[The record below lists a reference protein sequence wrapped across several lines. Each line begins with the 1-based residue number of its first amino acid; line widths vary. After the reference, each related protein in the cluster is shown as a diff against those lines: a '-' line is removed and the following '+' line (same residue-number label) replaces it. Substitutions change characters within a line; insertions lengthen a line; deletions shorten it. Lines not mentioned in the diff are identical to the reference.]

1 MKNVFKALSI
11 AAAALFAGCNSDE
24 TSAPATPGNDALV
37 KIHAETVVNKDSR
50 ANIEVNG
57 TTFSGSWEDG
67 DAMGVLFSVP
77 GSSEFSAEPRRF
89 VFNSN
94 EFAFEGELPAGTG
107 DWQYLAFYPHAAISG
122 KTAAIPFGNLRTQ
135 LGNAYNCASDAL
147 VAEMLSFSNAER
159 GKTDEGEPI
168 KFRLNRL
175 TSILNLSVKGGGN
188 AGEKV
193 RSILLTSTNAEQLLS
208 AQSLDF
214 DISNMG
220 AGMALNADGRSNV
233 IALTF
238 DPATAPAAS
247 DLEAYF
253 NVLPGNYDG
262 LTFDVI
268 TDAQRMGTLNVTRS
282 EQPFEAGKLY
292 QKEIADMAF
301 AKAAAPSFDWPGEDP
316 DEVHEITVDENNAL
330 TYSAAITIDAPAGIA
345 ALSVNATSD
354 FLNNMMGITVMDLFN
369 DEGIQSAFGEILF
382 KTLELNCTTQVQYK
396 KSTVFDITTLVP
408 MILEG
413 GAAGT
418 LHTFEI
424 HVTDLA
430 GQETIQSLVFKV
442 PESTPDPDPAEVV
455 YNNDANLWTN
465 TATLTVSNAAL
476 ATSVLEYQAEGA
488 SGWQTAALTANENG
502 TLTATIAP
510 TWTQEQNE
518 AGLTIH
524 VIDTETGVFAQKAY
538 KYQLLVNKVKV
549 VEGTFTPANNGGDL
563 IPNAGME
570 SWSTKTMKTMIGGT
584 KTIPYPS
591 AANYE
596 SATGDNMFWDSG
608 NNAYSTSIGK
618 TDKLCTKSTY
628 TGMVGSSCAQ
638 LAAQNAVIA
647 FAAGNLYTG
656 DFSMDGSVGY
666 AKFGQAYTYTA
677 RPAALQLK
685 YAAEIGNID
694 KTANDPPVTSGID
707 KARIF
712 VCIVEWSDR
721 HAVQSG
727 TTINKDTFWDPAT
740 ATSLNEGKIIGYG
753 STYIEQSQ
761 TGTMVDLK
769 LPIVYYEKTDT
780 PPSANYTLVI
790 STATSFLG
798 DYLTGC
804 TTNKLW
810 VDDFKWVY

>member
-1 MKNVFKALSI
+1 MKKVFKTLSI

-37 KIHAETVVNKDSR
+37 KIHAETVAGKESR

-57 TTFSGSWEDG
+57 TTFSGAWEDG
-67 DAMGVLFSVP
+67 DALGVLYSVP
-77 GSSEFSAEPRRF
+77 GSSDFSAEPRRF
-89 VFNSN
+89 VYNSN

-122 KTAAIPFGNLRTQ
+122 KTASIPFGNLRTQ
-135 LGNAYNCASDAL
+135 QGNAFNCASDAL
-147 VAEMLSFSNAER
+147 VAEMLGFSNAER
-159 GKTDEGEPI
+159 GQTDEGEPI
-168 KFRLNRL
+168 RFRLNRL
-175 TSILNLSVKGGGN
+175 TSILNLSVKGGAD

-193 RSILLTSTNAEQLLS
+193 LSVLLTSANAEQLLS
-208 AQSLDF
+208 ARSLDF

-220 AGMALNADGRSNV
+220 AGMTLNAGGRSNV

-238 DPATAPAAS
+238 DPATAPAAG
-247 DLEAYF
+247 DLEAYI

-268 TDAQRMGTLNVTRS
+268 TDARRMGTMTVTRS

-292 QKEIADMAF
+292 RKEIADMAF

-330 TYSAAITIDAPAGIA
+330 TYSAAITIAAPAGIA

-354 FLNNMMGITVMDLFN
+354 FLNNLMGITSMDLFN
-369 DEGIQSAFGEILF
+369 DEGIQSTFGEILF
-382 KTLELNCTTQVQYK
+382 KDLNLNCTTQVQYK

-418 LHTFEI
+418 LHTFEVR
-424 HVTDLA
+424 VTDLA
-430 GQETIQSLVFKV
+430 GQETVQSLVFKV

-455 YNNDANLWTN
+455 YNNDADLWTN
-465 TATLTVSNAAL
+465 TATLTVSNAPL

-488 SGWQTAALTANENG
+488 SEWQTAALTANENG

-524 VIDTETGVFAQKAY
+524 VIDPETGVFAQKAY
-538 KYQLLVNKVKV
+538 KYQLLVNSTKVA
-549 VEGTFTPANNGGDL
+549 EGTFTPANNGGDL

-570 SWSTKTMKTMIGGT
+570 SWSTKTMKTMLGGT
-584 KTIPYPS
+584 KAIPYPS

-596 SATGDNMFWDSG
+596 AATGDNLFWDSG
-608 NNAYSTSIGK
+608 NNAYSTSLGK

-656 DFSMDGSVGY
+656 DFSMEGSVGY

-727 TTINKDTFWDPAT
+727 TTIDKSTFWDPAT
-740 ATSLNEGKIIGYG
+740 TTSLNEGKIIGYG

-761 TGTMVDLK
+761 TGTMVDIK
-769 LPIVYYEKTDT
+769 LPIVYYKKTDT

>member
-1 MKNVFKALSI
+1 MKNVFKILSI

-37 KIHAETVVNKDSR
+37 RIHAETVVNKDSR

-67 DAMGVLFSVP
+67 DAMGVLYSVP

-168 KFRLNRL
+168 RFRLNRL

-193 RSILLTSTNAEQLLS
+193 RSVLLTSTNAEQLLS

-268 TDAQRMGTLNVTRS
+268 TDAQRMGTVNVTRS

-301 AKAAAPSFDWPGEDP
+301 AKAAAPSFDWPEQDP
-316 DEVHEITVDENNAL
+316 DEVHEITVDENNVL

-354 FLNNMMGITVMDLFN
+354 FLNNMMGITSMDLFN
-369 DEGIQSAFGEILF
+369 DEGIQSNIGELPF
-382 KTLELNCTTQVQYK
+382 SELELAYTTQVQYK

-408 MILEG
+408 MILMG
-413 GAAGT
+413 GTAGS
-418 LHTFEI
+418 LHTFEV

-430 GQETIQSLVFKV
+430 GQETVQSLVFKV
-442 PESTPDPDPAEVV
+442 PESTPEPEPAEVV

-476 ATSVLEYQAEGA
+476 ANSVLEYRTED
-488 SGWQTAALTANENG
+488 SSWQTAVLTANENG

-510 TWTQEQNE
+510 SWSEGKNANDQTVHLIA
-518 AGLTIH
+518 AG
-524 VIDTETGVFAQKAY
+524 TGVFAGHTY
-538 KYQLLVNKVKV
+538 YYQLKVNDKV
-549 VEGTFTPANNGGDL
+549 ECSNSFTTAAGNT
-563 IPNAGME
+563 IYNAGME
-570 SWSTKTMKTMIGGT
+570 YW
-584 KTIPYPS
+584 
-591 AANYE
+591 
-596 SATGDNMFWDSG
+596 
-608 NNAYSTSIGK
+608 
-618 TDKLCTKSTY
+618 STY
-628 TGMVGSSCAQ
+628 TVTGSFITSGTVPFPNESGTEFWIGGNNKQTNALCTGVTVDGSNGKCAQ
-638 LAAQNAVIA
+638 LKPMEKLNI
-647 FAAGNLYTG
+647 FAAGNLFTG
-656 DFSMDGSVGY
+656 TFDCGTKFSDSFGFARFGVKYDFAGRPRALRLRYNATISNVTHKGSSNL
-666 AKFGQAYTYTA
+666 TTNDIDSA
-677 RPAALQLK
+677 RM
-685 YAAEIGNID
+685 
-694 KTANDPPVTSGID
+694 
-707 KARIF
+707 F
-712 VCIVEWSDR
+712 VCVVDWTGR
-721 HAVQSG
+721 HAVKSG
-727 TTINKDTFWDPAT
+727 ASYDESTFWDPDNQ
-740 ATSLNEGKIIGYG
+740 SSVSEGQIIGYSSVKLG
-753 STYIEQSQ
+753 KSSDGWQ
-761 TGTMVDLK
+761 TMT
-769 LPIVYYEKTDT
+769 LPLRWYDRTAAPT
-780 PPSANYTLVI
+780 AGNYSLVI
-790 STATSFLG
+790 SCATSYKG
-798 DYLTGC
+798 DYVAGC
-804 TTNKLW
+804 INNVLC
-810 VDDFKWVY
+810 VEDFEWVY

>member
-11 AAAALFAGCNSDE
+11 AAALFAGCNSDE

-77 GSSEFSAEPRRF
+77 GSSDFSAEPRRF

-193 RSILLTSTNAEQLLS
+193 RSVLLTSTNAEQLLS

-268 TDAQRMGTLNVTRS
+268 TDAQRMGTVNVTRS

-301 AKAAAPSFDWPGEDP
+301 AKAAAPSFDWPGQDP

-330 TYSAAITIDAPAGIA
+330 TYSAAITIDAPAGFA
-345 ALSVNATSD
+345 ALSVDIMSD
-354 FLNNMMGITVMDLFN
+354 YLNDVVGITGMDIFN
-369 DEGIQSAFGEILF
+369 DEAIHSTVLGELPF
-382 KTLELNCTTQVQYK
+382 SELELAHKTQVQYK
-396 KSTVFDITTLVP
+396 KSTLFDITALVP
-408 MILEG
+408 MILESN
-413 GAAGT
+413 AAGT
-418 LHTFEI
+418 LHTFEV

-430 GQETIQSLVFKV
+430 GQETVQSLVFKV
-442 PESTPDPDPAEVV
+442 PESTPEPEPAEVV
-455 YNNDANLWTN
+455 YNNDADLWTN
-465 TATLTVSNAAL
+465 TATLTITNAPL

-488 SGWQTAALTANENG
+488 SEWQTAVLTANENG

-510 TWTQEQNE
+510 SWSEGKNANDQTVHLIA
-518 AGLTIH
+518 AG
-524 VIDTETGVFAQKAY
+524 TGVFAGHTY
-538 KYQLLVNKVKV
+538 YYQLKVNDKV
-549 VEGTFTPANNGGDL
+549 ECSNSFTTAAGNT
-563 IPNAGME
+563 IYNAGME
-570 SWSTKTMKTMIGGT
+570 YW
-584 KTIPYPS
+584 
-591 AANYE
+591 
-596 SATGDNMFWDSG
+596 
-608 NNAYSTSIGK
+608 
-618 TDKLCTKSTY
+618 STY
-628 TGMVGSSCAQ
+628 TVTGSFITSGTVPFPNESGTEFWIGGNNKQTNALCTGVTVDGSNGKCAQ
-638 LAAQNAVIA
+638 LKPMEKLNI
-647 FAAGNLYTG
+647 FAAGNLFTG
-656 DFSMDGSVGY
+656 TFDCGTKFSDSFGFARFGVKYDFAGRPRALRLRYNATISNVTHKGSSNL
-666 AKFGQAYTYTA
+666 TTNDIDSA
-677 RPAALQLK
+677 RM
-685 YAAEIGNID
+685 
-694 KTANDPPVTSGID
+694 
-707 KARIF
+707 F
-712 VCIVEWSDR
+712 VCVVDWTGR
-721 HAVQSG
+721 HAVKSG
-727 TTINKDTFWDPAT
+727 ASYDESTFWDPDNQ
-740 ATSLNEGKIIGYG
+740 SSVSEGQIIGYSSVKLG
-753 STYIEQSQ
+753 KSSDGWQ
-761 TGTMVDLK
+761 TMT
-769 LPIVYYEKTDT
+769 LPLRWYDRTAAPT
-780 PPSANYTLVI
+780 AGNYSLVI
-790 STATSFLG
+790 SCATSYKG
-798 DYLTGC
+798 DYVAGSINNVLC
-804 TTNKLW
+804 
-810 VDDFKWVY
+810 VEDFEWVY